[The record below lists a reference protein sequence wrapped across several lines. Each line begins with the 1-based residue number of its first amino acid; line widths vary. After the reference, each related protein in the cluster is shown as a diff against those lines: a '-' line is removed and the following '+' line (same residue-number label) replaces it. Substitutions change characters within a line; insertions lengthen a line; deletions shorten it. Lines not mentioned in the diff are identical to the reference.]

1 MDNLDIKKQCLV
13 KELSKAM
20 KEIAERQQKELELRK
35 DLVAVKKK
43 WVDWKMYYHQQKCDN
58 CGESVFRKR
67 ILAESNQ
74 PNSPVAKVEV
84 SEQKQ
89 PIKEEAPGKENN
101 SPLMKRRQA
110 GAAEESNN
118 NKKETKKKKIGTHI
132 ATSTTTV
139 KTVGGRKVSS
149 PVKVR
154 KTDSIGKDQ
163 VGVAT
168 SSSSKG
174 QVAVMVQQSP
184 SRRRTSSRRSVAS
197 AEKEEVASSPRST
210 PTKGLA
216 PKEDAASSRMQ
227 RSPSAPHNLRRNS
240 TASTPPSTPTAKRSL
255 TGTLVKS
262 SPGSTPKQVVRNLIK
277 G

>member
-58 CGESVFRKR
+58 CGEAVFRKR
-67 ILAESNQ
+67 ILTESNQ
-74 PNSPVAKVEV
+74 PNSPVAKVEM

-89 PIKEEAPGKENN
+89 PVKEEAPGKENN

-110 GAAEESNN
+110 DAAEESNN
-118 NKKETKKKKIGTHI
+118 NKKKETKKKKMGTHI

-163 VGVAT
+163 GVAT
-168 SSSSKG
+168 SSKG

-227 RSPSAPHNLRRNS
+227 RSPSAPHSLRRNS
-240 TASTPPSTPTAKRSL
+240 TASTPPNTPTAKRSL